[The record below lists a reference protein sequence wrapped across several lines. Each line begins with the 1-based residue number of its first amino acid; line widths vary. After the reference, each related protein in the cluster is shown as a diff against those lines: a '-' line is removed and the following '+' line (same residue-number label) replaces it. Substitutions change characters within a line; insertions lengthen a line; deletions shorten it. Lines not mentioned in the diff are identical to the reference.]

1 MNVVCCGG
9 MYIKMETIQRRS
21 AQPFFKDDM
30 QIHEVFCVFL
40 LKKNIIGYIIF

>member
-1 MNVVCCGG
+1 
-9 MYIKMETIQRRS
+9 MYIKMETIQRS

-40 LKKNIIGYIIF
+40 LKKNIIDYIIF